1 MKASAMWSG
10 LVWGALLVVW
20 STVGEGRAADWS
32 SWRGPTRTGV
42 SVEKGLP
49 ASWSLDGENLLWKA
63 DFTGRSTP
71 VVMNGRVYV
80 VGRTGQDVTEQE
92 RVACFDA
99 VTGVLLWDHAFNVF
113 HTTIPFNRVGWASPE
128 GDPETGYV
136 YTHGVG
142 GLFFCFDRNGN
153 IIWSKSLTEEYG
165 RISGYGG
172 RTHTPFVDGD
182 LVLISYLSTGWGR
195 EHGIPRHR
203 YFAFDKRT
211 GELVWVS
218 KPGGPPKDTTYA
230 TPVIAQVD
238 GQRAMIVGDADG
250 SIYALNVATGKKLW
264 GFKLSQ
270 RGINS
275 APVTDGRYVFA
286 SHSEE
291 NVDNTSMG
299 RVVAIDLAG
308 KGDITASHE
317 AWRFDN
323 HMVGYTSPVLHD
335 GKLYVTDNSAN
346 VHCLNAQTGEHLWE
360 HNVGTVGKGSA
371 VYGDGKLYVPEV
383 NGGFTIVDVSGDRP
397 ATLDR
402 KRIER
407 APGRH
412 AEIYGS
418 PAISDGRVYFATE
431 EGLYC
436 LGAGGATSERG
447 STARMRT
454 SDYDASLPPAR
465 VQLRPAEVHA
475 SPGDR
480 ISFSARYLNEK
491 GQEMWG
497 AAGTW
502 GPKDLKATAEGN
514 GVFVVSPD
522 VNGQT
527 GHVTFSDGVLA
538 ATARVRVSPKL
549 PYYEDFEALE
559 PGTQPDFLV
568 GGFRKFKAMDTNEGR
583 VLMKP
588 PSPIKLHRSSVFFG
602 APTLSGY
609 TIQADLKGTR
619 DRRVRSD
626 VGLISHRYIV
636 HLIGNHQRLQVV
648 SWLSDLRMAKTID
661 FPWEEDTW
669 YTMKVKVDQEGD
681 RAVVR
686 GKVWKTGTAEPSA
699 WTIEAED
706 PLPLTEGSPGLYGYS
721 PTNVYY
727 DNLKVW

>member
-1 MKASAMWSG
+1 M
-10 LVWGALLVVW
+10 
-20 STVGEGRAADWS
+20 
-32 SWRGPTRTGV
+32 
-42 SVEKGLP
+42 
-49 ASWSLDGENLLWKA
+49 DGQNLLWRA

-71 VVMNGRVYV
+71 IVMGERVYV
-80 VGRTGQDVTEQE
+80 VGRTGKDVTEQE

-99 VTGVLLWDHAFNVF
+99 DTGKLLWDHSFNVF
-113 HTTIPFNRVGWASPE
+113 HTTIPFNRVGWASPV
-128 GDPETGYV
+128 GDPDTGYV
-136 YTHGVG
+136 YAHGVG
-142 GLFFCFDRNGN
+142 GLFFCFDTNGR
-153 IIWSKSLTEEYG
+153 IVWSKSLTEEYG

-195 EHGIPRHR
+195 DHGIPRHR
-203 YFAFDKRT
+203 YYAFDKRT

-218 KPGGPPKDTTYA
+218 TPGGPPKDTTYA
-230 TPVIAQVD
+230 TPVMAEVD
-238 GQRAMIVGDADG
+238 DQRAMIVGDADG
-250 SIYALNVATGKKLW
+250 SIYALNVATGQKLW

-275 APVTDGRYVFA
+275 APVTDGRYVYA

-308 KGDITASHE
+308 KGDITASNE
-317 AWRFDN
+317 VWRFDN
-323 HMVGYTSPVLHD
+323 HMVGYTSPVLHG
-335 GKLYVTDNSAN
+335 GKLYVIDNSAN
-346 VHCLNAQTGEHLWE
+346 VHCLDAASGAQLWE

-383 NGGFTIVDVSGDRP
+383 NGGFTIVDVSGDGP
-397 ATLDR
+397 KTLDR

-418 PAISDGRVYFATE
+418 PAISNGRVYFATE

-436 LGAGGATSERG
+436 LGTGASSEGRV
-447 STARMRT
+447 STPRART
-454 SDYDASLPPAR
+454 PDYDASLPPAAIQ
-465 VQLRPAEVHA
+465 VRPEETHA

-480 ISFSARYLNEK
+480 ITFTARYVNEK
-491 GQEMWG
+491 GQQMWG
-497 AAGTW
+497 VAGTW
-502 GPKDLKATAEGN
+502 GLKGLKGEAEGD
-514 GVFVVSPD
+514 GVFVVSSD

-527 GHVTFSDGVLA
+527 GHVTVTDGTLS

-549 PYYEDFEALE
+549 PYHEDFETLE
-559 PGTQPDFLV
+559 LGTQPDFLV
-568 GGFRKFKAMDTNEGR
+568 GGFRKFKAVDTEAGR

-602 APTLSGY
+602 SPTMSGY
-609 TIQADLKGTR
+609 TIQADVKGTR

-626 VGLISHRYIV
+626 VGLISHRYIM
-636 HLIGNHQRLQVV
+636 HLIGNHQRLQIV
-648 SWLSDLRMAKTID
+648 SWLSDFRMAKTID
-661 FPWEEDTW
+661 FPWEEDVW
-669 YTMKVKVDQEGD
+669 YTMKLKVDQEGG
-681 RAVVR
+681 RAIVR
-686 GKVWKTGTAEPSA
+686 GKVWKTDSVEPMA

-706 PLPLTEGSPGLYGYS
+706 PLPLTEGSPGIYGYS